1 MEPMTMPAIWPPE
14 RPDPLLAPVAP
25 AAKFVPVAAAEV
37 EAEGVEDGNSGGIET
52 VEGWGMPVH
61 RLLTLESTQQESVAF
76 GELVAQNAQRPC
88 RFVE

>member
-14 RPDPLLAPVAP
+14 RPDPLLAPAAPTAVFVA
-25 AAKFVPVAAAEV
+25 
-37 EAEGVEDGNSGGIET
+37 EAEAEAEDVEEGNSGGIET